1 MRSRLVIA
9 ALLGLGFV
17 SSTAFG
23 AAVIFSAS
31 GGDPASIVVTVDQYR
46 TALGTLNPN
55 AAGSF
60 PSGRREINWDGV
72 PDASSAPNNLPADF
86 FNVNSPRG
94 VVFSTPGTGFQVSS
108 TVASGV
114 PVRFGNIN
122 ATYSNIFQTFSAQR
136 LFTAL
141 GSNVLDINFFVPGS
155 TTAATTSGFGAVF
168 TDVDLPNTTSI
179 QFFDGMGNGLGI
191 FFVPAFNN
199 GLSFIG
205 VLFNAGERVAR
216 VRITNGNAS
225 LGPATNDNPPGADVV
240 VMDDFI
246 YAEPQGVVTPTPTAT
261 ATATPTATATATPTA
276 TATATATLTATATA
290 TATATPTA
298 TATATATTTPTVT
311 GTPPTA
317 TPTVTGTPP
326 TATPTETT
334 TPTSTPS
341 ATVTATPTLVST
353 STPTV
358 VGGGGSPPIGTIP
371 MLSPGMLASLAIG
384 LAAIAVLLI
393 RRS

>member
-1 MRSRLVIA
+1 MRNRLFLAVVF
-9 ALLGLGFV
+9 GLV

-23 AAVIFSAS
+23 AAVSFSAS
-31 GGDPASIVVTVDQYR
+31 GADAAAIQATVDAYR

-55 AAGSF
+55 VAGSF

-72 PDASSAPNNLPADF
+72 PDAMAAPNNLAANF

-94 VVFSTPGTGFQVSS
+94 VVFSTPGTGFQVSADSSNPTS
-108 TVASGV
+108 T
-114 PVRFGNIN
+114 PVEFGDIN
-122 ATYSNIFQTFSAQR
+122 ALYPTYFATFSPQR

-141 GSNVLDINFFVPGS
+141 GSNIVDVNFFVPGS
-155 TTAATTSGFGAVF
+155 ATPATTSGFGAVF
-168 TDVDLPNTTSI
+168 TDVDLVNTTSI
-179 QFFDGMGNGLGI
+179 QYFDAVGNSLGT
-191 FFVPAFNN
+191 FFVPAS
-199 GLSFIG
+199 GGSESLSFLG
-205 VLFNAGERVAR
+205 VLFNAGERVGR
-216 VRITNGNAS
+216 VRITSGSGA
-225 LGPATNDNPPGADVV
+225 LGPAETSTDLV

-246 YAEPQGVVTPTPTAT
+246 YAEPQGAVTPTPTVTGAP
-261 ATATPTATATATPTA
+261 PTS
-276 TATATATLTATATA
+276 
-290 TATATPTA
+290 
-298 TATATATTTPTVT
+298 TPTVT

-317 TPTVTGTPP
+317 TPT
-326 TATPTETT
+326 ATT

-341 ATVTATPTLVST
+341 TTVTSTPTLVAT

-358 VGGGGSPPIGTIP
+358 VGGGGGPPPGTIP